1 MFLSSDFFKATLAFT
16 FLIVFTVT
24 LLRTDNW
31 WKALAYPFLAVMY
44 VYLATSFIW
53 IASDILAV
61 IFRT

>member
-24 LLRTDNW
+24 LLRTDSW
-31 WKALAYPFLAVMY
+31 WKALAYPFIVI
-44 VYLATSFIW
+44 VYIYLTLSFVW